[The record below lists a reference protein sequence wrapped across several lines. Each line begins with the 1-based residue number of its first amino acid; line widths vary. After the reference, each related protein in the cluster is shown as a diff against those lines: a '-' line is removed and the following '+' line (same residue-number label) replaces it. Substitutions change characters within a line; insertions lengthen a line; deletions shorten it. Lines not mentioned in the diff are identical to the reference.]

1 MNLYQWWRR
10 WRDSKDV
17 ETRLDALRMLLH
29 LSRNEPIKAPVLEF
43 KLPTHRGSSGQIASG
58 HETIDANR
66 SVRDSSWRME
76 W

>member
-1 MNLYQWWRR
+1 MSLYQWWRR

-29 LSRNEPIKAPVLEF
+29 LSRNEPIKAPILEF
-43 KLPTHRGSSGQIASG
+43 KRPTGPH
-58 HETIDANR
+58 R
-66 SVRDSSWRME
+66 SVRHNSRRME